1 VKIDPNRNERFF
13 SELRDCIV
21 PFLIDDAPIHLELKR
36 IQTAL
41 MQRWNGAAIQG
52 CGVRRS
58 LREVAWAPASA
69 PASGRAAGHGAA
81 AKAGL

>member
-1 VKIDPNRNERFF
+1 VKIDPCNRNERFF
-13 SELRDCIV
+13 SELRDCLV
-21 PFLIDDAPIHLELKR
+21 PFLIDDAPIPLELKR

-58 LREVAWAPASA
+58 LREVAWAPAA
-69 PASGRAAGHGAA
+69 AGSGRAAGHGAA